1 METSIPTSSIHLGGL
16 SDYPLKAPLFKMSS
30 IRHFPDDAGK
40 GQKLLVLA
48 AQ

>member
-1 METSIPTSSIHLGGL
+1 MEAPIPTSSIHLGGL
-16 SDYPLKAPLFKMSS
+16 SDYPPKASLFKMRS

-40 GQKLLVLA
+40 SQELIVLA